1 MKRRSF
7 IKSLGSSFA
16 LASILNIKSSH
27 AEEKTQFKWKMVTS
41 WPKNFPGLGV
51 GAENLA
57 NLINILSNN
66 RIKIKV
72 FGSNELIPP
81 LEVFDFVSKGG
92 AELGH
97 SGAYY
102 WKGKS
107 PGCQFFSSVPFGLNA
122 QEMNAWLYY
131 GGGLKL
137 WEKLYGTFNL
147 IPRPAGNTGTQ
158 MGGWF
163 NKEIKSLSDLQGL
176 KMRIPGLGGEVLSR
190 AGGVPVTLA
199 GSEIFTALQTGTIDA
214 TEWVGPYNDRAF
226 GLYKAAKYYYFPG
239 WHEPGPTIEC
249 LINKTAYNTLP
260 QDLQFIVDTACK
272 AINIDMLSDYTAKN
286 NLALQY
292 LKSKN
297 IVIKEF
303 PREIMNKL
311 RYISKQVMK
320 EISTHDSI
328 TKEIYVS
335 YNNFQKNVS
344 PWTEISDKSFLNIR

>member
-1 MKRRSF
+1 MKRRNF

-16 LASILNIKSSH
+16 LASILNIKLSH
-27 AEEKTQFKWKMVTS
+27 AAEKTQFKWKMVTS

-57 NLINILSNN
+57 NLINVLSNN

-72 FGSNELIPP
+72 FGANELIPP

-102 WKGKS
+102 WKGKH

-131 GGGLKL
+131 GEGLKL
-137 WEKLYGTFNL
+137 WEKLYDSFNL
-147 IPRPAGNTGTQ
+147 IPRPAGNTGAQ

-163 NKEIKSLSDLQGL
+163 NKEIKSFSDLQGL

-199 GSEIFTALQTGTIDA
+199 GAEIFTALQTGTIDA

-249 LINKTAYNTLP
+249 LVNKTAYNTLP

-272 AINIDMLSDYTAKN
+272 AINIDMLSDYMAKN

-297 IVIKEF
+297 IIIREF
-303 PREIMNKL
+303 PNQIMNKL
-311 RYISKQVMK
+311 KDISKQVME
-320 EISTHDSI
+320 EISHYDSL

-344 PWTEISDKSFLNIR
+344 PWTEISDKSFLNMR

>member
-1 MKRRSF
+1 MKRRNF

-16 LASILNIKSSH
+16 LASILNIKSSN

-102 WKGKS
+102 WKGKN

-249 LINKTAYNTLP
+249 LVNKTAYNSLP

-303 PREIMNKL
+303 PSEIMNKL

>member
-1 MKRRSF
+1 MKRRNF
-7 IKSLGSSFA
+7 IKTLGGALTLTSLLSSK
-16 LASILNIKSSH
+16 NSSSSQRS
-27 AEEKTQFKWKMVTS
+27 EYKWKMVTS

-57 NLINILSNN
+57 GLINKLSDN
-66 RIKIKV
+66 RISIKV

-107 PGCQFFSSVPFGLNA
+107 QACQFFSSVPFGMNS

-131 GGGLKL
+131 GDGIKL
-137 WEKLYGTFNL
+137 WEKLYNNFNL
-147 IPRPAGNTGTQ
+147 IPRPAGNTGVQ

-163 NKEIKSLSDLQGL
+163 NKKIKSVEDLKGL
-176 KMRIPGLGGEVLSR
+176 KMRIPGLGGEVLAK

-199 GSEIFTALQTGTIDA
+199 GAEIFTALQTGVIDA

-226 GLYKAAKYYYFPG
+226 GLHKAAKYYYYPG

-249 LINKTAYNTLP
+249 IINKDKYNELP
-260 QDLQFIVDTACK
+260 ADLRLIIDTACK

-286 NLALQY
+286 NMALQF
-292 LKSKN
+292 LKSEN
-297 IVIKEF
+297 IEILKF
-303 PREIMNKL
+303 PDEVLEKL
-311 RYISKQVMK
+311 RNISDEILINISKN
-320 EISTHDSI
+320 DAI
-328 TKEIYVS
+328 TKEVYDS
-335 YNNFQKNVS
+335 YMAFKSSVA
-344 PWTEISDKSFLNIR
+344 PWTEISDKAFLNI

>member
-57 NLINILSNN
+57 NLINILSNK

-249 LINKTAYNTLP
+249 LVNKTAYNTLP

-303 PREIMNKL
+303 PSEIMNKL

-320 EISTHDSI
+320 EISAYDSI

>member
-303 PREIMNKL
+303 PSEIMNKL

>member
-1 MKRRSF
+1 MKRRNF

-16 LASILNIKSSH
+16 LASILNIKSSR
-27 AEEKTQFKWKMVTS
+27 AAEKTQFKWKMVTS

-57 NLINILSNN
+57 NLINVLSNN

-72 FGSNELIPP
+72 FGANELIPP

-102 WKGKS
+102 WKGKH

-131 GGGLKL
+131 GEGLKL
-137 WEKLYGTFNL
+137 WEKLYDSFNL
-147 IPRPAGNTGTQ
+147 IPRPAGNTGAQ

-163 NKEIKSLSDLQGL
+163 NKEIKSFSDLQGL

-199 GSEIFTALQTGTIDA
+199 GAEIFTALQTGTIDA

-249 LINKTAYNTLP
+249 LVNKTAYNTLP

-272 AINIDMLSDYTAKN
+272 AINIDMLSDYMAKN

-297 IVIKEF
+297 IIIREF
-303 PREIMNKL
+303 PNQIMNKL
-311 RYISKQVMK
+311 KDISKQVME
-320 EISTHDSI
+320 EISHYDSL

-344 PWTEISDKSFLNIR
+344 PWTEISDKSFLNMR

>member
-1 MKRRSF
+1 MKRRNF

-16 LASILNIKSSH
+16 LASILNIKLSH
-27 AEEKTQFKWKMVTS
+27 AAEKTQFKWKMVTS

-72 FGSNELIPP
+72 FGANELIPP

-102 WKGKS
+102 WKGKH

-131 GGGLKL
+131 GEGLKL
-137 WEKLYGTFNL
+137 WEKLYDSFNL
-147 IPRPAGNTGTQ
+147 IPRPAGNTGAQ

-163 NKEIKSLSDLQGL
+163 NKEIKSFSDLQGL

-199 GSEIFTALQTGTIDA
+199 GAEIFTALQTGTIDA

-249 LINKTAYNTLP
+249 LVNKTAYNTLP

-272 AINIDMLSDYTAKN
+272 AINIDMLSDYMAKN

-297 IVIKEF
+297 IIIREF
-303 PREIMNKL
+303 PNQIMNKL
-311 RYISKQVMK
+311 KDISKQVME
-320 EISTHDSI
+320 EISHYDSL

-344 PWTEISDKSFLNIR
+344 PWTEISDKSFLNMR

>member
-137 WEKLYGTFNL
+137 WGKLYGSFNL
-147 IPRPAGNTGTQ
+147 IPRPAGNTGAQ

-303 PREIMNKL
+303 PREVMNKL

>member
-1 MKRRSF
+1 MKRRNF
-7 IKSLGSSFA
+7 IKTLGGALTLTSLLSSKN
-16 LASILNIKSSH
+16 SSSSQKS
-27 AEEKTQFKWKMVTS
+27 EYKWKMVTS

-57 NLINILSNN
+57 RLINKLSDN
-66 RIKIKV
+66 RISIKV

-81 LEVFDFVSKGG
+81 LEVFDFVAKGG

-107 PGCQFFSSVPFGLNA
+107 QACQFFSSVPFGMNS

-131 GGGLKL
+131 GNGIKL
-137 WEKLYGTFNL
+137 WEKLYNNFNL
-147 IPRPAGNTGTQ
+147 IPRPAGNTGVQ

-163 NKEIKSLSDLQGL
+163 NKKIKSVEDLKGL
-176 KMRIPGLGGEVLSR
+176 KMRIPGLGGEVLAK

-199 GSEIFTALQTGTIDA
+199 GAEIFTALQTGVIDA

-226 GLYKAAKYYYFPG
+226 GLHKAAKYYYYPG

-249 LINKTAYNTLP
+249 IINKDKYNELP
-260 QDLQFIVDTACK
+260 ADLRLIIDTACK

-286 NLALQY
+286 NMALQF
-292 LKSKN
+292 LKSEN
-297 IVIKEF
+297 IEILKF
-303 PREIMNKL
+303 PDEVLEKLKKISDEILIN
-311 RYISKQVMK
+311 ISKN
-320 EISTHDSI
+320 DAI
-328 TKEIYVS
+328 TKEVYDS
-335 YNNFQKNVS
+335 YMSFKSSVS
-344 PWTEISDKSFLNIR
+344 PWTEISDKAFLNI

>member
-147 IPRPAGNTGTQ
+147 IPRPAGNTGAQ

-303 PREIMNKL
+303 PSEIMNKL

>member
-249 LINKTAYNTLP
+249 LVNKTAYNTLP

-303 PREIMNKL
+303 PSEIMNKL

>member
-1 MKRRSF
+1 MKRRNF
-7 IKSLGSSFA
+7 IRSLGSSFA

-27 AEEKTQFKWKMVTS
+27 AVEKTQFKWKMVTS

-72 FGSNELIPP
+72 FGANELIPP

-102 WKGKS
+102 WKGKN

-137 WEKLYGTFNL
+137 WEKLYDPFNL
-147 IPRPAGNTGTQ
+147 IPKPAGNTGAQ

-199 GSEIFTALQTGTIDA
+199 GAEIFTALQTGIIDA

-226 GLYKAAKYYYFPG
+226 GLHKAAKYYYFPG

-249 LINKTAYNTLP
+249 LVNKTAYNLLP
-260 QDLQFIVDTACK
+260 PDLQLIVDTACK

-292 LKSKN
+292 LKSQN
-297 IVIKEF
+297 IVIK
-303 PREIMNKL
+303 
-311 RYISKQVMK
+311 
-320 EISTHDSI
+320 
-328 TKEIYVS
+328 
-335 YNNFQKNVS
+335 
-344 PWTEISDKSFLNIR
+344 

>member
-137 WEKLYGTFNL
+137 WEKLYGAFNL
-147 IPRPAGNTGTQ
+147 IPRPAGNTGAQ

>member
-190 AGGVPVTLA
+190 AGGLPVTLA

-303 PREIMNKL
+303 PSEIMNKL

>member
-303 PREIMNKL
+303 PREVMNKL

>member
-147 IPRPAGNTGTQ
+147 IPRPAGNTGAQ

-249 LINKTAYNTLP
+249 LVNKTAYNT
-260 QDLQFIVDTACK
+260 
-272 AINIDMLSDYTAKN
+272 
-286 NLALQY
+286 
-292 LKSKN
+292 
-297 IVIKEF
+297 
-303 PREIMNKL
+303 
-311 RYISKQVMK
+311 
-320 EISTHDSI
+320 
-328 TKEIYVS
+328 
-335 YNNFQKNVS
+335 
-344 PWTEISDKSFLNIR
+344 